1 MKVTVNSSRAE
12 ALMGRI
18 ADGLGPRGLTR
29 IGIRACELLTR
40 DSLESFGTSTDPE
53 TGAPWP
59 PRKYTPGYRWGQSR
73 GRVIRRRVKPWRL
86 LVKTGALRRGTKAR
100 YVVQGHVVKIFG
112 AVSGTAATYA
122 EAHQFGG
129 GHVPQRRYLGYRRGS
144 TAELATFAAGTV
156 VGRGGS
162 T

>member
-1 MKVTVNSSRAE
+1 MKITVNSSRAE

-18 ADGLGPRGLTR
+18 ADGLGPGGLNR
-29 IGIRACELLTR
+29 IGIKACELLTR

-53 TGAPWP
+53 TGGSWP
-59 PRKYTPGYRWGQSR
+59 PRKYTPQSRFGTSR

-100 YVVQGHVVKIFG
+100 YVVQGGRVKIFG
-112 AVSGTAATYA
+112 TVSGTAATYA
-122 EAHQFGG
+122 EAHQFGTG
-129 GHVPQRRYLGYRRGS
+129 TVPQRRYLGYRRG
-144 TAELATFAAGTV
+144 TAEELAAFAAGV
-156 VGRGGS
+156 IVGRER